1 MSSSRGPR
9 GAKGVGDYLG
19 SSFILSILSVWPRQA
34 VVQHMHLFRDRLLPH
49 DVSSLS
55 LTEQGAGQL

>member
-34 VVQHMHLFRDRLLPH
+34 VVQHMHFKETSTPRRRLPL
-49 DVSSLS
+49 VYR
-55 LTEQGAGQL
+55 